1 MPQAPNFRYKRP
13 ETLSQWLTE
22 KQSNANVYRRV
33 QVALQFLKQKFPHYD
48 EERLLSELVC
58 HDYSLPV
65 DVVTLPAKA
74 ELCGYK
80 TPGSDPL
87 GGTYY
92 APAGTPLYRVGVG
105 WDGQING
112 VAVPKQFLRYVV
124 KTTIPAVLRTRCAP
138 ARDMWSDSSRAW
150 GQLQGG
156 GATQYVIPHARQ
168 YLDVV

>member
-13 ETLSQWLTE
+13 ETLPQWLTE
-22 KQSNANVYRRV
+22 KQSNPNVYRRV
-33 QVALQFLKQKFPHYD
+33 QTALQFLKQQFPHYTD
-48 EERLLSELVC
+48 DRLLSELVC

-65 DVVTLPAKA
+65 EVVGLPART

-87 GGTYY
+87 AGTYF
-92 APAGTPLYRVGVG
+92 APAGTPLNRAGVG
-105 WDGQING
+105 WEGQVNG
-112 VAVPKQFLRYVV
+112 AAVPKQFFRYVV
-124 KTTIPAVLRTRCAP
+124 KTAIPAVLRTRCAP
-138 ARDMWSDSSRAW
+138 ARDMWSDGGRSW

-156 GATQYVIPHARQ
+156 GATQYVIPDARK